1 MDKDRAIITQVCAK
15 IASDM
20 TDKTKDVD
28 SRLGEFAV
36 LFSTV
41 NDILIEAIYGDT
53 KQATATAVAQNNN
66 VVKMIKDSFPNS
78 TEVDTPSEQPKYS
91 GSSGTAGSIQ
101 IVGKQHGEIPD
112 WLIKA
117 CKRDGVVKVYDNRD
131 GLEANAKRP
140 HFKAVEAEKA
150 YWPPRAK

>member
-66 VVKMIKDSFPNS
+66 VVQMIKDSFSGS
-78 TEVDTPSEQPKYS
+78 TEVETSSAQPKSS
-91 GSSGTAGSIQ
+91 GSSGSIQ

>member
-28 SRLGEFAV
+28 ARISEFAV

-41 NDILIEAIYGDT
+41 NEILIEAIYGES
-53 KQATATAVAQNNN
+53 KQATATATAIAQNNN
-66 VVKMIKDSFPNS
+66 VVQMIKDSFPNS
-78 TEVDTPSEQPKYS
+78 TEVATPSEQPK
-91 GSSGTAGSIQ
+91 SSGSIQ
-101 IVGKQHGEIPD
+101 IVGKQHGDIPD

>member
-1 MDKDRAIITQVCAK
+1 MDKDREIITQVCAK
-15 IASDM
+15 IASDL

-28 SRLGEFAV
+28 TRISEFAV

-41 NDILIEAIYGDT
+41 TDILIESIYGEST
-53 KQATATAVAQNNN
+53 QAMATAVAQNHN
-66 VVKMIKDSFPNS
+66 VVQMIKESFSGS
-78 TEVDTPSEQPKYS
+78 TEVSSEQSKSS
-91 GSSGTAGSIQ
+91 GSLK
-101 IVGKQHGEIPD
+101 IVGKQHGDIPD

-117 CKRDGVVKVYDNRD
+117 CKRDGVDKVYDNRD

>member
-15 IASDM
+15 IASDL
-20 TDKTKDVD
+20 TDKTRDVD
-28 SRLGEFAV
+28 TRISEFAV

-41 NDILIEAIYGDT
+41 TDILIESIYGEST
-53 KQATATAVAQNNN
+53 QAMATAVAQNNN
-66 VVKMIKDSFPNS
+66 VVQMIKESFSGS
-78 TEVDTPSEQPKYS
+78 TEVSSEQSKSS
-91 GSSGTAGSIQ
+91 GSLK
-101 IVGKQHGEIPD
+101 IVGKQHGDIPD

-117 CKRDGVVKVYDNRD
+117 CKRDGVDKVYDNRD

>member
-15 IASDM
+15 IASDL
-20 TDKTKDVD
+20 TDKTRDVD
-28 SRLGEFAV
+28 ARISEFAV

-41 NDILIEAIYGDT
+41 TDILIESIYGEVT
-53 KQATATAVAQNNN
+53 QAKAVAQNNN
-66 VVKMIKDSFPNS
+66 VVQMIKESFSGS
-78 TEVDTPSEQPKYS
+78 TEMSSEQPKSS
-91 GSSGTAGSIQ
+91 GSLK
-101 IVGKQHGEIPD
+101 IVGKQHGDIPD

-117 CKRDGVVKVYDNRD
+117 CKRDGVDKVYDNRD

>member
-28 SRLGEFAV
+28 TRISEFAV

-41 NDILIEAIYGDT
+41 TDILIESIYGEST
-53 KQATATAVAQNNN
+53 QAAATAQNNN
-66 VVKMIKDSFPNS
+66 VVQMIKESFSGS
-78 TEVDTPSEQPKYS
+78 TEVSSEQSKSS
-91 GSSGTAGSIQ
+91 GSLK
-101 IVGKQHGEIPD
+101 IVGKQHGDIPD

-117 CKRDGVVKVYDNRD
+117 CKRDGVDKVYDNRD

>member
-28 SRLGEFAV
+28 ARISEFAV

-41 NDILIEAIYGDT
+41 NDILIETIYGET
-53 KQATATAVAQNNN
+53 TQAKAVAQNNN
-66 VVKMIKDSFPNS
+66 VVQMIKESFSGS
-78 TEVDTPSEQPKYS
+78 TEVETSSAQPK
-91 GSSGTAGSIQ
+91 SSGSIQ

>member
-28 SRLGEFAV
+28 ARISEFAV

-41 NDILIEAIYGDT
+41 TDILIESIYGEAT
-53 KQATATAVAQNNN
+53 QAKAVAQNNN
-66 VVKMIKDSFPNS
+66 VVQMIKESFSGS
-78 TEVDTPSEQPKYS
+78 TEVSSEQSKSS
-91 GSSGTAGSIQ
+91 GSLK
-101 IVGKQHGEIPD
+101 IVGKQHGDIPD

-117 CKRDGVVKVYDNRD
+117 CQREGVDKVYDNRD

>member
-28 SRLGEFAV
+28 ARISEFAV

-41 NDILIEAIYGDT
+41 NEILIEAIYGET
-53 KQATATAVAQNNN
+53 AQAKAVAQNNN
-66 VVKMIKDSFPNS
+66 IVQMIKNEFPNS
-78 TEVDTPSEQPKYS
+78 VEVQKPSTQYS
-91 GSSGTAGSIQ
+91 KESNPSVGSIQ

>member
-28 SRLGEFAV
+28 TRISEFAV

-41 NDILIEAIYGDT
+41 TDILIESIYGEST
-53 KQATATAVAQNNN
+53 QAAAIAQNNN
-66 VVKMIKDSFPNS
+66 VVQMIKESFSGS
-78 TEVDTPSEQPKYS
+78 TEVSSEQSKSS
-91 GSSGTAGSIQ
+91 GSLK
-101 IVGKQHGEIPD
+101 IVGKQHGDIPD

-117 CKRDGVVKVYDNRD
+117 CKRDGVDKVYDNRD

>member
-28 SRLGEFAV
+28 ARISEFAV

-41 NDILIEAIYGDT
+41 NDILIETIYGET
-53 KQATATAVAQNNN
+53 TQAKAVAQNNN
-66 VVKMIKDSFPNS
+66 VVQMIKESFSGS
-78 TEVDTPSEQPKYS
+78 TEVETSSAQPKSS
-91 GSSGTAGSIQ
+91 GSSGSIQ

>member
-15 IASDM
+15 IASDL
-20 TDKTKDVD
+20 TDKTRDVD
-28 SRLGEFAV
+28 ARISEFAV

-41 NDILIEAIYGDT
+41 TDILIESIYGEAT
-53 KQATATAVAQNNN
+53 QAKAVAQNNN
-66 VVKMIKDSFPNS
+66 VVQMIKESFSGS
-78 TEVDTPSEQPKYS
+78 TEMETSSAQPKSS
-91 GSSGTAGSIQ
+91 GSLK
-101 IVGKQHGEIPD
+101 IVGKQHGDIPD

-117 CKRDGVVKVYDNRD
+117 CKRDGVDKVYDNRD